1 MICPRAS
8 ERQANG
14 GVAALKAIS
23 GPYGKLTF
31 MPTGTVNVSKKSTS
45 LRRCERGQLGAAWP
59 RTPPFQSCSYLFYPF
74 LSFEEISEPPASGLL
89 RWHLDVAA
97 GCCGFT
103 LLPRSRRQSRRAT
116 GGRSSSSHRRCGLQ
130 PCSSGARHTPWR
142 CPSTGSASERQA
154 LEEVREQND

>member
-59 RTPPFQSCSYLFYPF
+59 RTPPFQYVSIVFIPF
-74 LSFEEISEPPASGLL
+74 LSFSIL
-89 RWHLDVAA
+89 
-97 GCCGFT
+97 
-103 LLPRSRRQSRRAT
+103 
-116 GGRSSSSHRRCGLQ
+116 
-130 PCSSGARHTPWR
+130 
-142 CPSTGSASERQA
+142 
-154 LEEVREQND
+154 